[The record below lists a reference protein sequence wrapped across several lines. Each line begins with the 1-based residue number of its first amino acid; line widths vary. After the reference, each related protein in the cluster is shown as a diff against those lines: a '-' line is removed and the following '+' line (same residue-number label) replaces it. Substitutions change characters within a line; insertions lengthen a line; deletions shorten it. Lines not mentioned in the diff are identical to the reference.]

1 MSSLF
6 ATPLSRSPRAVSR
19 RRLWGEFFGDMIRS
33 AREDKALSIE
43 QTAPRAGMSVARW
56 EAMEEGQVPETRE
69 ELVAIAGAL
78 EADLDAIIALA
89 VLCRQA
95 WGR

>member
-6 ATPLSRSPRAVSR
+6 PEALSRSPRAAYQRQV
-19 RRLWGEFFGDMIRS
+19 WAEFFGTMIRS
-33 AREDKALSIE
+33 VRENKGRSLEA
-43 QTAPRAGMSVARW
+43 TAPRAGMSAARW
-56 EAMEEGQVPETRE
+56 QAMEEGQVPETRE
-69 ELVAIAGAL
+69 QLVAIAEAL
-78 EADLDAIIALA
+78 EADLDAIAALA